1 MNLLHSRKALFG
13 GPGGG
18 GPRQPISILL
28 GLAFL
33 ALGIVPLLKSF
44 GVVDFSIPAPAGMV
58 LWILAAAGGLVLLWD
73 AMSEKMPGGE
83 STLKTASLLAGL
95 IVLAFGIIPILN
107 NAGMIGFSIPDFGEM
122 VINILFT
129 VVGLLLVY
137 GASKQI

>member
-33 ALGIVPLLKSF
+33 TLGIMPLLNNF
-44 GVVDFSIPAPAGMV
+44 GVIDFNIPAPAGMV

-73 AMSEKMPGGE
+73 AMSEKNPP
-83 STLKTASLLAGL
+83 SL
-95 IVLAFGIIPILN
+95 
-107 NAGMIGFSIPDFGEM
+107 
-122 VINILFT
+122 
-129 VVGLLLVY
+129 
-137 GASKQI
+137 